1 MHREE
6 ITHRS
11 AALNRDMH
19 VMIHGHVHQSY
30 TTKFQRQRDFNGIP
44 VINAY
49 TSYIFDLPETP
60 SRRAPNRVGEKM
72 LRKASE
78 F

>member
-1 MHREE
+1 MTNKAMFLMAPGVVELCDIE
-6 ITHRS
+6 
-11 AALNRDMH
+11 
-19 VMIHGHVHQSY
+19 
-30 TTKFQRQRDFNGIP
+30 
-44 VINAY
+44 
-49 TSYIFDLPETP
+49 LPETP